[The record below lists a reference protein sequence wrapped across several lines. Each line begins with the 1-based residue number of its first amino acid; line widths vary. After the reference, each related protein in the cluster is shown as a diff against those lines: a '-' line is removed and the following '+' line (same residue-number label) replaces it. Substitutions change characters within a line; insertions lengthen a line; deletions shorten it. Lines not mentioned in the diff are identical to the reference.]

1 VKFDDGPIEDF
12 KLLEERDNSRPSEVA
27 VIRLS
32 LKSQFIDKLLKTKNV
47 KVEALFFRKGA
58 RVFTFDVHGLD
69 LSQITAETER

>member
-1 VKFDDGPIEDF
+1 V
-12 KLLEERDNSRPSEVA
+12 V

-32 LKSQFIDKLLKTKNV
+32 LKSQFIDKPLKAKTV

-69 LSQITAETER
+69 LSQITAETRR